1 MANGKSSSERIS
13 KIQDMFGLEKG
24 EELIE
29 KEQSCILCLSLAEEV
44 WAEMEVRK
52 ASKCLNIIFDPKV
65 LEQQQLDQNSFTI
78 VLASSEDKSIVEE
91 PEEFSA
97 TSIASFES
105 LPCTGEVF

>member
-29 KEQSCILCLSLAEEV
+29 KEQSC
-44 WAEMEVRK
+44 
-52 ASKCLNIIFDPKV
+52 IFDPKV